1 MAKST
6 ICHSFSNP
14 LIEKLIA
21 DNEKT
26 IDASSIVLSSNIQKY
41 FGPAEETV
49 YLKGH
54 LIIIDS
60 SILEIAIFTTA
71 SSDRLLIDKYR
82 LHYMDSSG
90 KMIFRYDNAPHYPE
104 LALYPHHKHTPDK
117 IIPSTM
123 PSMKNIL
130 NEISAV
136 IISRRA

>member
-21 DNEKT
+21 DIEKT

-49 YLKGH
+49 YLKSH

-90 KMIFRYDNAPHYPE
+90 KMIFRYDNAPHHPE
-104 LALYPHHKHTPDK
+104 LAIYPHHKHTPDET
-117 IIPSTM
+117 IPSTM
-123 PSMKNIL
+123 PSMKDIL

-136 IISRRA
+136 IIGR